1 MKGDGWQTLR
11 LSDLEPILA
20 AGVHWKPLRRKLG
33 IEAFGT
39 NAYVAGP
46 GEDIVEEH
54 SEENLGHEELYVVL
68 RGRATF
74 TLDETNH
81 DAPAGTLVHL
91 ADPSV
96 RRYARAEEPG
106 TLVLA
111 IGAKPGEPYKPS
123 AWEWYFEA
131 EKFRPSMDTDA
142 ALAFLSEGRERFPDH
157 MGMLFSIACWQAMG
171 GRDDEAL
178 ETLRRAE
185 ALDPRGREWVAKD
198 ADLASVRDRFLAS
211 E

>member
-1 MKGDGWQTLR
+1 VKGEGWQTLR

-20 AGVHWKPLRRKLG
+20 AGVHWKPLRRTLG

-54 SEENLGHEELYVVL
+54 SEQNLGHEEVYVVL

-74 TLDETNH
+74 TLDGTNH
-81 DAPAGTLVHL
+81 DAPAGTVVHL

-142 ALAFLSEGRERFPDH
+142 ALAFLSEGLERFPDH
-157 MGMLFSIACWQAMG
+157 TGMLFSIACWQAMG
-171 GRDDEAL
+171 GHDDEAL

-185 ALDPRGREWVAKD
+185 ALDPRVREWAAKD
-198 ADLASVRDRFLAS
+198 EDVASVRDRFLAS